1 MATSFSPSNSVTTT
15 TAEKFIPDIWSDEI
29 VAAYKKNLVL
39 ANLVMKMN
47 FKGKKGDTI
56 HIPAPT
62 RGSASAK
69 AAETAVTL
77 IAATE
82 SEVQVSINKHYEYS
96 RLIEDIVEA
105 QALNS
110 MRQFYTSDA
119 GYALAR
125 QVDTDLVQLGRS
137 ANGGTAGSA
146 RYDAGF
152 IGGDGTTTFDYTAN
166 TNTGNASALTDAAI
180 RRTIQRLD
188 DNDTPMDGRFFLI
201 PPSSRNTL
209 MGLARYTE
217 QAFVGN
223 GNAIQNG
230 EIGNLYGIPVFTSSN
245 ADSASATA
253 AFPTSGSAIARVCLM
268 GHKDSMVLVEQVG
281 VRSQVQYKQEYL
293 ATLFTSDT
301 LYGVAALRNA
311 ATVGAAKSSSM
322 FALVVPS

>member
-15 TAEKFIPDIWSDEI
+15 TGATFIPEIWSDEI

-47 FKGKKGDTI
+47 FKGKKGDTV

-146 RYDAGF
+146 AYAAAY
-152 IGGDGTTTFDYTAN
+152 IGGDGTTAYVAASN
-166 TNTGNASALTDAAI
+166 NESALTDAAI

-188 DNDTPMDGRFFLI
+188 DNDTPMDNRFFLI

-217 QAFVGN
+217 QAFVGT
-223 GNAIQNG
+223 GDAIRTG

-245 ADSASATA
+245 ADT
-253 AFPTSGSAIARVCLM
+253 TSGSGAARVCLM
-268 GHKDSMVLVEQVG
+268 GHKDAMVLVEQVG

-301 LYGVAALRNA
+301 LYGVAALRSA
-311 ATVGAAKSSSM
+311 ASVGAAKSSSM
-322 FALVVPS
+322 FALAVPA

>member
-1 MATSFSPSNSVTTT
+1 MANTAFSPANSVTPT
-15 TAEKFIPDIWSDEI
+15 TAATFIPEIWSDEI

-47 FKGKKGDTI
+47 FRGKKGDTV

-69 AAETAVTL
+69 VSTDAVTL

-110 MRQFYTSDA
+110 LRQFYTADA

-125 QVDTDLVQLGRS
+125 QVDTDLVRLGR
-137 ANGGTAGSA
+137 AFNGATVGTDDYATSNTTTKAYIGS
-146 RYDAGF
+146 
-152 IGGDGTTTFDYTAN
+152 DGTTAYNSTT
-166 TNTGNASALTDAAI
+166 TNAAALTDAAI

-188 DNDTPMDGRFFLI
+188 DNDTPMDGRFFII

-217 QAFVGN
+217 QAFVGD
-223 GNAIQNG
+223 GSAIRNG
-230 EIGNLYGIPVFTSSN
+230 EIGNLYGIPVFVTSN
-245 ADSASATA
+245 ADFGAGS
-253 AFPTSGSAIARVCLM
+253 SGTDRICLM
-268 GHKDSMVLVEQVG
+268 GHRDSMVLVEQMAI
-281 VRSQVQYKQEYL
+281 RSQTQYKQEYL
-293 ATLFTSDT
+293 GTLFTADT
-301 LYGVAALRNA
+301 LYGVKAMRTAATTGAAL
-311 ATVGAAKSSSM
+311 SSSA
-322 FALVVPS
+322 FALAVPA

>member
-1 MATSFSPSNSVTTT
+1 MAYPTPAVTVTT
-15 TAEKFIPDIWSDEI
+15 ADKFIPEIWSDEI

-39 ANLVMKMN
+39 ANIVMKMN
-47 FKGKKGDTI
+47 FKGKKGDVV

-62 RGSASAK
+62 RGNASAK
-69 AAETAVTL
+69 AASTAVTL
-77 IAATE
+77 IADTE
-82 SEVQVSINKHYEYS
+82 TEVTVNINKHFEYS
-96 RLIEDIVEA
+96 RFIEDIVEA

-110 MRQFYTSDA
+110 LRQFYTADA
-119 GYALAR
+119 GYALAK
-125 QVDTDLVQLGRS
+125 QVDTSLIQLGRV
-137 ANGGTAGSA
+137 ANGGSTGAQYGSA
-146 RYDAGF
+146 F
-152 IGGDGTTTFDYTAN
+152 IGGDGTTAFDYTAN
-166 TNTGNASALTDAAI
+166 TNTGNASALTDASI

-188 DNDTPMDGRFFLI
+188 DNDTPMDGRFFVI

-209 MGLARYTE
+209 MGLSRYTE

-223 GNAIQNG
+223 GNAIRTG

-268 GHKDSMVLVEQVG
+268 GHKDAMVLVEQVG
-281 VRSQVQYKQEYL
+281 IRSQTQYKQDYL

-301 LYGVAALRNA
+301 LYGVAALRSA
-311 ATVGAAKSSSM
+311 ATTGAALSSSM

>member
-1 MATSFSPSNSVTTT
+1 MATSFSPTNSVTTT
-15 TAEKFIPDIWSDEI
+15 TAANFIPEIWSDEI

-47 FKGKKGDTI
+47 FKGKKGDTV
-56 HIPAPT
+56 HIPTPT

-82 SEVQVSINKHYEYS
+82 SVVDISINKHYEYS

-110 MRQFYTSDA
+110 MRQFYTADA

-137 ANGGTAGSA
+137 ANGGSTGAQYGSA
-146 RYDAGF
+146 Y

-166 TNTGNASALTDAAI
+166 TNTGNASALTDASI

-188 DNDTPMDGRFFLI
+188 DNDTPMDNRFFLI

-223 GNAIQNG
+223 GDAIRNG

-268 GHKDSMVLVEQVG
+268 GHKDAMVLVEQVG

-301 LYGVAALRNA
+301 LYGVAALRSA
-311 ATVGAAKSSSM
+311 ATVGAAKSSAM